1 MNRCCMPGWSIGR
14 GRGKVDWADWSNEAN
29 KSNKT
34 NLSNRANKS
43 NCPNP
48 TCLKKRIIK
57 NFHSFACVKIN
68 LYICTVLFRQA
79 LAAG

>member
-34 NLSNRANKS
+34 NWSNRANKS
-43 NCPNP
+43 NCPIQ
-48 TCLKKRIIK
+48 KKDNK